1 MLKRILFIIFLP
13 IILGYTLFAVFY
25 FPRLP
30 DNTICN
36 ELSVSVSGSE
46 KNPLITKESILSSL
60 KNAKCNPLGKQIS
73 SINTEEIEQ
82 FIEQNQ
88 LVKDVVVFHSVTGR
102 LSVSVLQREPLFR
115 VMGESGNFFV
125 DRDGAIMPVQHNF
138 VAKLPIVSGY
148 VEKSFASNELRNFVL
163 YLQDNEFWNQQ
174 IEQIYVL
181 PDHDVE
187 LIPKVGNHRIVMGT
201 LSDADKKLS
210 RLMKFYQKGLNEIGW
225 NRYSVL
231 NLKYDKQ
238 IVCTK
243 K

>member
-1 MLKRILFIIFLP
+1 MLRRILFIVCLFLV
-13 IILGYTLFAVFY
+13 LGYTLFAAFY
-25 FPRLP
+25 FSKLP
-30 DNTICN
+30 NNIICN
-36 ELSVSVSGSE
+36 ELSVSIVGSE
-46 KNPLITKESILSSL
+46 KNPLLTKENVLSSL
-60 KNAKCNPLGKQIS
+60 KNTKYNPLGKRIS
-73 SINTEEIEQ
+73 SINTEEIEC

-88 LVKDVVVFHSVTGR
+88 LAKKVVVFHSATGR
-102 LSVSVLQREPLFR
+102 LSISVLQREPLFR

-125 DRDGAIMPVQHNF
+125 DRDGSIMPIQHNF

-181 PDHDVE
+181 PNHEVE
-187 LIPKVGNHRIVMGT
+187 LIPKVGKHRIVMGT
-201 LSDADKKLS
+201 LSDVDKKLS
-210 RLMKFYQKGLNEIGW
+210 RLMKFYQEGLSKIGW
-225 NRYSVL
+225 NRYSIL

>member
-1 MLKRILFIIFLP
+1 MLKRILFIVCLFLV
-13 IILGYTLFAVFY
+13 LGYTLFAAFY
-25 FPRLP
+25 FSKLP
-30 DNTICN
+30 NNIVCK
-36 ELSVSVSGSE
+36 ELSVSVVGSE
-46 KNPLITKESILSSL
+46 KNPLLTKENILSSL
-60 KNAKCNPLGKQIS
+60 KNTKYNPLGKQIS
-73 SINTEEIEQ
+73 SINTEEIEC

-88 LVKDVVVFHSVTGR
+88 LVKKVVVFYSATGR
-102 LSVSVLQREPLFR
+102 LSISVLQREPLFR

-125 DRDGAIMPVQHNF
+125 DRDGSIMPIQHNF

-181 PDHDVE
+181 PNHEVE
-187 LIPKVGNHRIVMGT
+187 LIPKVGKHRIVMGT
-201 LSDADKKLS
+201 LSDVDKKLS
-210 RLMKFYQKGLNEIGW
+210 RLMKFYQEGLSEIGW
-225 NRYSVL
+225 NRYSIL